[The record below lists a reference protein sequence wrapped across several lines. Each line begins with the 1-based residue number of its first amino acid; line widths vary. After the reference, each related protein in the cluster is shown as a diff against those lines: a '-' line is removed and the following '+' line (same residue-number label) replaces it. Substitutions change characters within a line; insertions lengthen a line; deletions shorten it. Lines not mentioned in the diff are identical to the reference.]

1 MADQQHIRNFSII
14 AHIDHGKS
22 TLADRILELT
32 HTVDPRNHRPQM
44 LDSMDLERERG
55 ITIKAQAVRVF
66 YEALD
71 GQAYQ
76 LHLID
81 TPGHVDFTYE
91 VSRSLAACEGALLV
105 VDASQGVEAQTLA
118 NTYLAVESGL
128 ELIPCLNK
136 IDLPGAE
143 PERVAGEIA
152 ELLGEPADDVLRISA
167 KTGDGVTEVLEEL
180 VARVPPPQGDPDA
193 PPRALIFDSEFDQYR
208 GVIAYVRVMDGRFE
222 KGEAIRAMAAGT
234 RADIDDIGFFTPQ
247 MTPVDGLG
255 PGEVGYVITGVK
267 DVTKLRVGDTLTTE
281 ANPASEPL
289 PGYREVKPMVFCG
302 LFPIDSD
309 RFPELRDALEKL
321 ALNDAA
327 LSWEPETSDA
337 LGFGFRCG
345 FLGLLHMDIVRERLE
360 REYDLELLATM
371 PSVEF
376 EVTLTNG
383 EVVSV
388 HNPTDMPDPAR
399 IAEIREPFI
408 RASIICPKE
417 YVGPVMDV
425 CQERRGSHAG
435 THYLSSERVQLTYDL
450 PLVEIVLDFFDALKS
465 RTRGY
470 ASLDYELIGLRASDL
485 VKLDILLAGEPVDA
499 LSMVV
504 HRDKAYEV
512 GRGLAEK
519 LRAKIPRQ
527 QYDIPVQAAI
537 GSNIVARETIK
548 AFRKDVTQ
556 KCYGGDISRKRK
568 LLEKQK
574 AGKRRMKQVG
584 RVEVPQEA
592 FLAVLELGDEG

>member
-1 MADQQHIRNFSII
+1 
-14 AHIDHGKS
+14 
-22 TLADRILELT
+22 
-32 HTVDPRNHRPQM
+32 
-44 LDSMDLERERG
+44 
-55 ITIKAQAVRVF
+55 
-66 YEALD
+66 
-71 GQAYQ
+71 
-76 LHLID
+76 
-81 TPGHVDFTYE
+81 
-91 VSRSLAACEGALLV
+91 
-105 VDASQGVEAQTLA
+105 
-118 NTYLAVESGL
+118 
-128 ELIPCLNK
+128 
-136 IDLPGAE
+136 
-143 PERVAGEIA
+143 
-152 ELLGEPADDVLRISA
+152 
-167 KTGDGVTEVLEEL
+167 
-180 VARVPPPQGDPDA
+180 
-193 PPRALIFDSEFDQYR
+193 
-208 GVIAYVRVMDGRFE
+208 
-222 KGEAIRAMAAGT
+222 
-234 RADIDDIGFFTPQ
+234 
-247 MTPVDGLG
+247 
-255 PGEVGYVITGVK
+255 
-267 DVTKLRVGDTLTTE
+267 
-281 ANPASEPL
+281 
-289 PGYREVKPMVFCG
+289 VFCG

-383 EVVSV
+383 DVVSV